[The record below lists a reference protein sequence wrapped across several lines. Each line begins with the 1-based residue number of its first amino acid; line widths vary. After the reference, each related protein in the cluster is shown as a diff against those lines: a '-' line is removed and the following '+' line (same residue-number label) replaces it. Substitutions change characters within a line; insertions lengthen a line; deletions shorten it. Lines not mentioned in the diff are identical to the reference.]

1 MSLDTIDV
9 DFVFNDLTTYKNSI
23 SLQVGVVVDTKVYN
37 TVDKYYDVQYQQ
49 NEKIGWIFQILS
61 GKSIIGTINNNSY
74 LSNYSVKINYTPD
87 GNEKLTVK
95 GIYQYKRI
103 ITQYYWGTKYYY
115 DDVNRSYGGDYFYQY
130 DDLRLYDYRYRYELW
145 NETPD
150 ENGFY
155 HYRVF
160 KYDKKV
166 STSTQTLEKVV
177 SKSFFGPP
185 LDFTFN
191 NCTKNEKWKITESIS
206 TLITNINDF
215 QKEAKKWKQWKD
227 QSTPKED
234 CPSFSDGT
242 YLSANQLNA
251 IYKYV
256 GLSSSYKKGDRV
268 TALMF
273 NTLADRINS

>member
-1 MSLDTIDV
+1 MSLDTINV
-9 DFVFNDLTTYKNSI
+9 DFVFNDLTKRNSVG
-23 SLQVGVVVDTKVYN
+23 LQVGVVVDTEVYN

-49 NEKIGWIFQILS
+49 NEKVGWIFQVI
-61 GKSIIGTINNNSY
+61 GKSVIGTINNNSY

-87 GNEKLTVK
+87 GSEKLTVK

-103 ITQYYWGTKYYY
+103 TTQYYWGTKYYY

-166 STSTQTLEKVV
+166 DTSEQILEKVV

-185 LDFTFN
+185 LKFTFN
-191 NCTKNEKWKITESIS
+191 NCTSGQKWNITESIS

-215 QKEAKKWKQWKD
+215 PEEAKKWKQWKN
-227 QSTPKED
+227 QSSQIA

-242 YLSANQLNA
+242 YLSAAQLNS
-251 IYKYV
+251 IYEYV

-268 TALMF
+268 TAAMF
-273 NTLADRINS
+273 NTLADKINS